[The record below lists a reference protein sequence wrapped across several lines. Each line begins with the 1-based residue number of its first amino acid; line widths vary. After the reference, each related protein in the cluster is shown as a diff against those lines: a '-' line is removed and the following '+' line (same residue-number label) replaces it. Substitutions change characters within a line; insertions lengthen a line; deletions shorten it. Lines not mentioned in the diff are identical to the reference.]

1 MTRTLPVVN
10 DDDALFWTGG
20 ADGKLHFIQCSGC
33 GYIVHPPSP
42 VCPQC
47 RGRELT
53 PVTVSGKGTVETYTL
68 NYHPWMPDLQVPYA
82 IAIITLDE
90 QDDLRL
96 MTNVVNTPPET
107 VEIGMRVKVLF
118 EACEDGI
125 YLPLFEPLQAAS

>member
-1 MTRTLPVVN
+1 MIRTLPVVN

-20 ADGKLHFIQCSGC
+20 ADGKLHFPKCSDC

-47 RGRELT
+47 LGRELM
-53 PVTVSGKGTVETYTL
+53 PVAVSGMGTVETYTL
-68 NYHPWMPDLQVPYA
+68 NHHPWMPDMQVPFA
-82 IAIITLDE
+82 IAIVTLDE

-96 MTNVVNTPPET
+96 MTNIVNTPPET

-118 EACEDGI
+118 ETCEDDI
-125 YLPLFEPLQAAS
+125 YLPLFEPLQVAS